1 MDWMRIGLGC
11 WQLGDDCWGD
21 VNEETA
27 TKILGEALDSGINF
41 FDTADVYGSGLSETR
56 IGNFLKTT
64 TEPIFVATKLGRFSD
79 PGWPENFTE
88 QAIRQHT
95 EASLKRLG
103 VEALDL
109 TQLHC
114 IPKEELERGDVFE
127 SLRKLQTEGKIKAFG
142 ASIESIEEGH
152 ICLKQPGLA
161 SLQVIF
167 NPLRQKPAETLLP
180 AAHAQGVKIIVRL
193 PLASGALSG
202 KYTANQQFPANDHRN
217 FNSDG
222 QAFHV
227 GETFNGLGLAKA
239 VELADL
245 LKSDLPEGINLAEA
259 SLRWILDHKE
269 VSTIIPGAS
278 KPGQVTRNAAAL
290 NLSPLPQSTHD
301 AWAKIYKSQAEP
313 LLRGNI

>member
-1 MDWMRIGLGC
+1 MDLTRIGLGC

-21 VNEETA
+21 ISEETA
-27 TKILGEALDSGINF
+27 TEIMAEAIDSGINF

-56 IGNFLKTT
+56 IGNFLKTCS
-64 TEPIFVATKLGRFSD
+64 EQIFVETKLGRFSE
-79 PGWPENFTE
+79 PGWPQNFSE
-88 QAIRQHT
+88 KSIRQHT

-103 VEALDL
+103 VESLDL

-114 IPKEELERGDVFE
+114 VPKEELERGDVFE
-127 SLRKLQTEGKIKAFG
+127 SLRKLKTEGKIKAFG

-152 ICLKQPGLA
+152 ICLRQPDIA

-180 AAHAQGVKIIVRL
+180 TAQKQGVKIIVRL

-202 KYTANQQFPANDHRN
+202 KYTPDQQFPANDHRN
-217 FNSDG
+217 FNADG

-239 VELADL
+239 VELANE
-245 LKSDLPEGINLAEA
+245 LKKHLPEGMNLAEA
-259 SLRWILDHKE
+259 SLRWILDHE
-269 VSTIIPGAS
+269 AVSTIIPGAS
-278 KPGQVTRNAAAL
+278 KPSQVSRNAAAL
-290 NLSPLPQSTHD
+290 KLTPLPAELHET
-301 AWAKIYKSQAEP
+301 WAKIYKSQAEP
-313 LLRGNI
+313 LLRGQI